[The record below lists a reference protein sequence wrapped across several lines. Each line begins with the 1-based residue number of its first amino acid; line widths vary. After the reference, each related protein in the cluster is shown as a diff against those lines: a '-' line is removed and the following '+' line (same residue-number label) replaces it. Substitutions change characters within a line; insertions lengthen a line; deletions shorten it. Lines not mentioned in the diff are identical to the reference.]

1 MLLALMLLEPMMLQ
15 LLQKKHLENGTD
27 GLGSIMEESAG
38 SACVVGQMSISVKE
52 CASTLSAV
60 GFPEV
65 YCARVGG
72 ATAEV
77 GACLGLQAAFVFVV
91 CNRQDVPSKGYT
103 KWKPSK
109 MGL

>member
-1 MLLALMLLEPMMLQ
+1 MVP
-15 LLQKKHLENGTD
+15 GT
-27 GLGSIMEESAG
+27 GNYTEVKGA
-38 SACVVGQMSISVKE
+38 SACAVDEPSISVKE

-60 GFPEV
+60 WLSRSIR
-65 YCARVGG
+65 ARVGG

>member
-1 MLLALMLLEPMMLQ
+1 MKGA
-15 LLQKKHLENGTD
+15 
-27 GLGSIMEESAG
+27 
-38 SACVVGQMSISVKE
+38 SACAVDKPSISVKE

-60 GFPEV
+60 QFGFPEV